1 MNELVQV
8 PWWVCVEAKRALQSV
23 IEDKN
28 SYYARVMVD
37 DAASI
42 RSALEHLES
51 AIANRK
57 GGQPQPTLTAAERES
72 VIWAAHAAK
81 YWAMYSENHAEREL
95 FAKRGEALR
104 WLAEKHK
111 CD

>member
-1 MNELVQV
+1 MSHWLEERRKDDERHSERNRKSEDYDRVATEL
-8 PWWVCVEAKRALQSV
+8 
-23 IEDKN
+23 
-28 SYYARVMVD
+28 ARVRLTE
-37 DAASI
+37 AE
-42 RSALEHLES
+42 LE
-51 AIANRK
+51 A
-57 GGQPQPTLTAAERES
+57 

>member
-1 MNELVQV
+1 M
-8 PWWVCVEAKRALQSV
+8 SV
-23 IEDKN
+23 DYKWANAVMDQLKGCQAEI
-28 SYYARVMVD
+28 ARL
-37 DAASI
+37 
-42 RSALEHLES
+42 R
-51 AIANRK
+51 
-57 GGQPQPTLTAAERES
+57 LTDAEREA